1 MQIEVE
7 AGMLR
12 WMKWLC
18 SMSER
23 FLASSQVRRQD
34 ENALAEIF
42 CVHVHALFLCPLLK
56 SLEAYMLYCY
66 TMLHYFHITC
76 LMHQAWVFHLFKLMD
91 IDSLPTLSSEKQQL
105 GSGERC

>member
-1 MQIEVE
+1 MQMKVE

-34 ENALAEIF
+34 ENAL
-42 CVHVHALFLCPLLK
+42 FLCPLFK
-56 SLEAYMLYCY
+56 SLEGY
-66 TMLHYFHITC
+66 I
-76 LMHQAWVFHLFKLMD
+76 
-91 IDSLPTLSSEKQQL
+91 
-105 GSGERC
+105 

>member
-34 ENALAEIF
+34 KNALAEMF
-42 CVHVHALFLCPLLK
+42 CVHVHALCLCSLLR
-56 SLEAYMLYCY
+56 SLETYM
-66 TMLHYFHITC
+66 
-76 LMHQAWVFHLFKLMD
+76 
-91 IDSLPTLSSEKQQL
+91 
-105 GSGERC
+105 